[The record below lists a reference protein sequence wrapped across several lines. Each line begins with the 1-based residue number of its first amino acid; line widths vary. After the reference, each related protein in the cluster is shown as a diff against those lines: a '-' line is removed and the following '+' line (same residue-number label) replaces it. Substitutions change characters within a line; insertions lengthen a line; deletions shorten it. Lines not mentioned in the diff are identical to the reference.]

1 MGVPSRLVS
10 AVDAPSPPVFAVRAA
25 SAADLDG
32 LVAIESHSFETDRI
46 ARRSF
51 RKLVEAPTAAIT
63 VASLSDGRLVGYAL
77 LLFRA
82 GTGMARLY
90 SIAVLPEMRGSG
102 VGAAL
107 VAECERVAFDRDR
120 FLLRLE
126 VREDNA
132 SAIHLY
138 ERMGYRRIG
147 RYLDYYEDHA
157 NALRYEKRLRG
168 DALSTSVRYYEQTTD
183 FTCGPCCVMMA
194 LGHLRKDYAM
204 SPVEEIKLW
213 RQATTVFMMAG
224 LGGCDPH
231 GLAVSAARNGL
242 AASIHVSREGSLFL
256 ESVRDPE
263 KRRVMELAQEDFRH
277 QTIAFDIPIHHRP
290 LDVAAIRGALA
301 EGALAIVLI
310 SAYRMFGKKVPHWV
324 LVVGDDGRHLFIHD
338 PWVEDRSRET
348 HNDAANL
355 PIPYAD
361 FEHMARWGREPLRA
375 AVVLR
380 PR

>member
-1 MGVPSRLVS
+1 MGVPSSAVS
-10 AVDAPSPPVFAVRAA
+10 AVERPSPPPVIVRPAGV
-25 SAADLDG
+25 ADMDG
-32 LVAIESHSFETDRI
+32 LVAIEARCFETDRI
-46 ARRSF
+46 TRRSF

-63 VASLSDGRLVGYAL
+63 VASLPDGRLVGYTL

-90 SIAVLPEMRGSG
+90 SIAVLPEMRGQG
-102 VGAAL
+102 IGAAL
-107 VAECERVAFDRDR
+107 MAEAEQVAFARDR

-132 SAIHLY
+132 GGIRLY
-138 ERMGYRRIG
+138 ETLGYRRIG

-157 NALRYEKRLRG
+157 TALRYEKRLRG
-168 DALSTSVRYYEQTTD
+168 TGQSTAVRYYEQTTD

-194 LGHLRKDYAM
+194 LGHFRKDYAM

-242 AASIHVSREGSLFL
+242 SASIHVSREGSLFL

-263 KRRVMELAQEDFRH
+263 KRRVMALAQEDFRH
-277 QTIAFDIPIHHRP
+277 QTIAFDIPIAYRP
-290 LDVAAIRGALA
+290 LDVAAIRAALA

-310 SAYRMFGKKVPHWV
+310 SAYRMFRKKVPHWV

-338 PWVEDRSRET
+338 PWVEDREHET
-348 HNDAANL
+348 HSDAANL

-375 AVVLR
+375 AVILR